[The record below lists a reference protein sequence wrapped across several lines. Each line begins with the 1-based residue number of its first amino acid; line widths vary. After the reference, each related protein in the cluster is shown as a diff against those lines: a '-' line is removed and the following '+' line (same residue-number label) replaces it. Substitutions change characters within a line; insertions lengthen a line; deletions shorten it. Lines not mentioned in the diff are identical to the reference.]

1 MRLRGRRR
9 TPGRPVNY
17 ATTDA
22 FLEHFGLPGLPDL
35 PGLPEMKAAG
45 LLSLDLPPGF
55 SVPSPATAAAPE
67 EDPLEEGDR
76 PEFVQDFVGD
86 QER

>member
-9 TPGRPVNY
+9 TPGRPVTY

-22 FLEHFGLPGLPDL
+22 FLEHFGLPGVADL
-35 PGLPEMKAAG
+35 PGLAEMKAAG

-55 SVPSPATAAAPE
+55 SVPNPTSSTVQE
-67 EDPLEEGDR
+67 EDPIEAGDG

-86 QER
+86 AG